1 MVPTLPVASGANA
14 GCALVGNAH
23 PRLSEGLRAWLL
35 ASFERVFMVADR
47 ASLIDG
53 AGKLQPVLVVV
64 DAALA
69 EGELAPLLA
78 ELHCRAPTSR
88 TLLLSDY
95 EDAPFEAAALAA
107 GADGVVRKATL
118 AADLSAAVDAVL
130 AGRRFISSSAA
141 HQDDPTLRG
150 GADDVRR

>member
-1 MVPTLPVASGANA
+1 
-14 GCALVGNAH
+14 
-23 PRLSEGLRAWLL
+23 
-35 ASFERVFMVADR
+35 MVADR

-69 EGELAPLLA
+69 EGDLASLLA
-78 ELHCRAPTSR
+78 ALHDRAPKSR

-118 AADLSAAVDAVL
+118 AADLSAAIDAVL
-130 AGRRFISSSAA
+130 AGRRYVSSPTA
-141 HQDDPTLRG
+141 DPSRP
-150 GADDVRR
+150 A